1 MRVKSG
7 KPQLLR
13 TVLKERVARPADETD
28 RVQNW
33 LKTEQSKE
41 FVRQSPDLKE
51 VFSDAGT
58 AAKMLAKEQAAALS
72 TEESALGEIKSNWQL
87 FASNNANPQRIR
99 S

>member
-7 KPQLLR
+7 H
-13 TVLKERVARPADETD
+13 VASPDEETD
-28 RVQNW
+28 RVQHW

-58 AAKMLAKEQAAALS
+58 AAKMLAKDQTAALE
-72 TEESALGEIKSNWQL
+72 TEESALGEIKSQL
-87 FASNNANPQRIR
+87 AAFRVK
-99 S
+99 